1 MATKLI
7 KWSCSTIPKDFE
19 NGNAGKKLKRKG
31 CGKTEGPETFCA
43 SAHITTEKAH
53 LSSTQRR
60 NSPLSHSTFARNATE
75 YSTHTHTHTHTHTS
89 LTESGLY
96 MVTVSMVGV
105 GAILLS
111 DGRLEL
117 QQNNTKHINK
127 TTHNTLRHGLYSLHA
142 SYYVTRNIATTA
154 CVNITSY
161 ISFTLKYHFTVT
173 IWVILTVQSKHTRRY
188 LFN

>member
-1 MATKLI
+1 
-7 KWSCSTIPKDFE
+7 
-19 NGNAGKKLKRKG
+19 
-31 CGKTEGPETFCA
+31 
-43 SAHITTEKAH
+43 
-53 LSSTQRR
+53 
-60 NSPLSHSTFARNATE
+60 
-75 YSTHTHTHTHTHTS
+75 
-89 LTESGLY
+89 
-96 MVTVSMVGV
+96 MVTVSMVVV

-173 IWVILTVQSKHTRRY
+173 IWVILTVQSKHTPDDIY
-188 LFN
+188 LINFQKARSHKEHLKIGRLGGQTTQFGRQQSADSTCRAQESQVQVHGLTTC